1 MPYAIPTYSKL
12 YSIIVQE
19 IRGLTGLTIT
29 DDSDAGI
36 RAAGTAAAI
45 EGLYHQQAYI
55 QKQLFVATADE
66 PFLYFHA
73 EEIGLPRQGGTYA
86 SGTVRAISNE
96 ALTILAGSKLTNGKG
111 YYWTVTDDVILQ
123 PEVYSTVNVV
133 ADQAGASWNVTE
145 SSLLWV
151 SPPAGLDSSAGVIS
165 IGGGTDQEQ
174 LEVWRA
180 RLLKRKRLGEYKE
193 RRDDIEFMVKSLGN
207 VEHVYHYPKRRGL
220 GSYDVA
226 ITAKGTPPTTP
237 SAELLSSAQAILENY
252 MGDLADCRIYSPT
265 PEYVDINVQLTGG
278 SVGVAEEVIRN
289 YFAGIAPAEP
299 YQAAILSA
307 RLISIGGVTDVLL
320 TPSTNITPTVTWQH
334 LPWLRVGNVEVI
346 ST

>member
-1 MPYAIPTYSKL
+1 MSYAIPTYSKL

-66 PFLYFHA
+66 PFLYLHA

-180 RLLKRKRLGEYKE
+180 RLLERKRLGEYKE

-226 ITAKGTPPTTP
+226 ITAKGTPPTIP
-237 SAELLSSAQAILENY
+237 SSELLNSAQAILDNY
-252 MGDLADCRIYSPT
+252 ISDLTDCRIYSPT
-265 PEYVDINVQLTGG
+265 PQYVDIHVQLTGG
-278 SVGVAEEVIRN
+278 SVEVAEEVIRN

-299 YQAAILSA
+299 YQAAVLSA

-346 ST
+346 PA